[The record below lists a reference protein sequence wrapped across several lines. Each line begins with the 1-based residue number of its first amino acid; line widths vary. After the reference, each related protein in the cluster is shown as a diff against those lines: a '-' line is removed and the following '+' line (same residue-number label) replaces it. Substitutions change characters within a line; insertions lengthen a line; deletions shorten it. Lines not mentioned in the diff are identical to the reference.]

1 MDEVEKDMPSETGL
15 SFQSILRSNLAW
27 FIAMV
32 VGFDRPCDTSAA
44 TKPRRN
50 VLSIVDEQ

>member
-27 FIAMV
+27 FIVMV

-44 TKPRRN
+44 TKSRRN